1 MILLWG
7 VFEIYIEWFIIIFFL
22 VFGCEILVDILEI
35 LVYKCMKNVDYCS
48 ESKGNF

>member
-1 MILLWG
+1 MIYY
-7 VFEIYIEWFIIIFFL
+7 FFFL